1 MLGGDRSDRLRLIRK
16 EQSDRLSFMI
26 GRLSRGVET
35 SVHCFLKTGV
45 SWMQEGRRIIKLNTK
60 TADSK
65 TASEKLPKPIR
76 YSFIL
81 KELSE
86 NPYRQFRLQYFADKW
101 NTSKSTIS
109 EDLAEIERYLQTA
122 REGKLLTTAGAA
134 GGVMFQPYF
143 GPEDLQRLKEELC
156 RRLQD
161 TDRIIVGDLLY
172 MNDLFYDPNLLEKM
186 SKGILSYYDLSTID
200 YVATIET
207 KGIPLATRIAGL
219 ANKPL
224 VIIRKRTVLTEGT
237 SLYKNYTDS
246 SSGQIKTLTVSL
258 KAVHRGSRVLFVD
271 DFMRAGGTANAV
283 KDLLKELDT
292 ELAGIAVVMVTG
304 TPRQRAIDNYQ
315 ALVEY
320 DGVRDGKIR
329 ITPR

>member
-1 MLGGDRSDRLRLIRK
+1 MY
-16 EQSDRLSFMI
+16 
-26 GRLSRGVET
+26 
-35 SVHCFLKTGV
+35 
-45 SWMQEGRRIIKLNTK
+45 KLNTK
-60 TADSK
+60 TADSRIEK
-65 TASEKLPKPIR
+65 DKLPKSIR

-86 NPYRQFRLQYFADKW
+86 NPYRQFRLQYFAEKW
-101 NTSKSTIS
+101 NISKSTIS
-109 EDLAEIERYLQTA
+109 EDLAEIEKYLNKVK
-122 REGKLLTTAGAA
+122 EGRLLSIAGAA
-134 GGVMFQPYF
+134 GGVVFQPYF
-143 GPEDLQRLKEELC
+143 SEEDLKALKEELC
-156 RRLQD
+156 EKLKDQE
-161 TDRIIVGDLLY
+161 RIIVDELLY
-172 MNDLFYDPNLLEKM
+172 MNDLFYDPNILERM
-186 SKGILSYYDLSTID
+186 SKGILSQYDLSTID

-246 SSGQIKTLTVSL
+246 NSGQIKTLTVSL
-258 KAVHRGSRVLFVD
+258 KALKRGSRVLFVD
-271 DFMRAGGTANAV
+271 DFMRAGGTAKAV
-283 KDLLKELDT
+283 KDLLKELDA

-304 TPRQRAIDNYQ
+304 IPKQKLVDNYQ

-320 DGVRDGKIR
+320 DGIKEGKIR